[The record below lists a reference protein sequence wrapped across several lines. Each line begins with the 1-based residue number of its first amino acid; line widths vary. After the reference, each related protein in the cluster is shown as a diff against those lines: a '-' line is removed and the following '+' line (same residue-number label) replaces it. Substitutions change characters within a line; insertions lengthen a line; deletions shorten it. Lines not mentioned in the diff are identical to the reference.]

1 MNTDYDVIL
10 RNGHIVLPESVQK
23 QDIAIKD
30 GKFVCI
36 ADSISGTAAQ
46 IEDLQENYVF
56 PGAIDVHVHLNEPGR
71 TDWEGFT
78 SGSKML
84 AAGGMTT
91 FFDMPLNGIPST
103 TTLAAFRQKNSIAK
117 EKSLIDYRLWGGLV
131 PGNID
136 NLEVLAEAG
145 VIGYKAFISESG
157 NEEFEAADDMTLLEG
172 MKEIARLGKIL
183 ALHAESKT
191 ITNFL
196 VSEKIAL
203 NKRTADDYFAS
214 RPIIAEV
221 EAVQRA
227 LYYAELTGCSLHFVH
242 ISSARAVDKILEA
255 KQSGID
261 VTVETCPHY
270 LLFSHQDLLT
280 KGAVAK
286 CAPPLRA
293 EQERQKLIALLADNK
308 FDIVAS
314 DHSPAPYS
322 LKDPTH
328 HDLFSA
334 WGGISG
340 GQFTLLSMLK
350 LAIENQ
356 IPFYR
361 IAKWTASNPAQRFNL
376 KQKGMIAAGF
386 DADFTIID
394 FERKTIISNDN
405 YYARHKQSIYMNYR
419 FPCHV
424 VQTFSKGKQVYNSMT
439 SDAFL
444 PLPDTLNN

>member
-10 RNGHIVLPESVQK
+10 RNGQVVLPDRVKK

-36 ADSISGTAAQ
+36 ADSVSGTATQ
-46 IEDLQENYVF
+46 TEDLQGNYVF

-103 TTLAAFRQKNSIAK
+103 TTLDAFRQKDSIAK

-136 NLEVLAEAG
+136 DLEALAEAG

-157 NEEFEAADDMTLLEG
+157 NKEFEAADDMTLLEG

-196 VSEKIAL
+196 ASEKVTQ
-203 NKRTADDYFAS
+203 NKRTADDYLAS

-227 LYYAELTGCSLHFVH
+227 LYYAELTGCPLHFVH
-242 ISSARAVDKILEA
+242 ISSARAVEKILEA
-255 KQSGID
+255 KQNGLD

-270 LLFSHQDLLT
+270 LLFSHQDLQT

-286 CAPPLRA
+286 CAPPLR
-293 EQERQKLIALLADNK
+293 EEEERQKLIALLAANK
-308 FDIVAS
+308 FDMIAS
-314 DHSPAPYS
+314 DHSPSPFS
-322 LKDPTH
+322 LKDPDN

-340 GQFTLLSMLK
+340 GQFTLLAMLE
-350 LAIENQ
+350 LAIDYDL
-356 IPFYR
+356 PFHR
-361 IAKWTASNPAQRFNL
+361 VAAWTASHPAERFNL
-376 KQKGMIAAGF
+376 SGKGKIALGYH
-386 DADFTIID
+386 ADFTIID
-394 FERKTIISNDN
+394 TSMETVVSPAN
-405 YYARHKQSIYMNYR
+405 YFAKHTNSIYMDHH
-419 FPCHV
+419 FPCQIN
-424 VQTFSKGKQVYNSMT
+424 QTFQNGRIIY
-439 SDAFL
+439 DASSHNFM
-444 PLPDTLNN
+444 PVTP